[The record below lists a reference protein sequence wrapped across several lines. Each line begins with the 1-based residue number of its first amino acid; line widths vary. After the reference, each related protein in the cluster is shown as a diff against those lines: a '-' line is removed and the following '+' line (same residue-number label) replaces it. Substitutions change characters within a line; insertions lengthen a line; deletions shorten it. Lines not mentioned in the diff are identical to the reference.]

1 MPRDLGAGAG
11 GDGDP
16 REPGRE
22 ADRIADFLRT
32 DETALG
38 YVTNNLRFTRH
49 DARLFAEMVAQ
60 DGALRALAR
69 KVGAGEDGG
78 ARPGDRP
85 ATFPALLF
93 DLFLMFFKF
102 DPAFVAEEETDPS
115 HLRANRPILRR
126 LLDEEGTMI
135 ARLSTA
141 TDETASAL
149 AATEAAKSILDQLSK
164 DRDLAD
170 WMRRQAE
177 PHEPPPSPTRGTPPA
192 DPSVGGDAEGGGTAP
207 ADPPPAASL
216 GRTSSQAAA
225 AASSEADRHERAL
238 ASWGLKPADLS
249 RAPLGERLELAR
261 ALRTKRTKDLADLLG
276 RMKNLRT
283 SARRRKVRASR
294 DEIHGITTSGDLSR
308 VLPSE
313 LARAFGSGDPNRSLD
328 FYRGLS
334 ERSVPSYSL
343 RTQEPVGRGPVV
355 ALVDSSYSMSGE
367 PMAWA
372 SAVALTLAHAATR
385 SGPSSDARPVTAI
398 FFNTKVVLEAEI
410 SPGERD
416 PRKFLAIAN
425 VAADGG
431 TEYDA
436 PLGRALDILEGRNA
450 PGAASPK
457 ALPHADLLLVTD
469 GQCELSEGFA
479 AEFARRKGALGFA
492 LVCVLVGDNAR
503 GGSLEPH
510 ADRLLHARDLS
521 RASGGR
527 DAAARVFDAL

>member
-1 MPRDLGAGAG
+1 MPRDLGGRPDFGAG
-11 GDGDP
+11 DGHGDP
-16 REPGRE
+16 RGPGRGAE
-22 ADRIADFLRT
+22 RIAAFLAT
-32 DETALG
+32 DETAPG

-49 DARLFAEMVAQ
+49 DARLFAEMVEK
-60 DGALRALAR
+60 DDALRTLAR
-69 KVGAGEDGG
+69 EVGAGERGG
-78 ARPGDRP
+78 GTRP
-85 ATFPALLF
+85 ATFPALIF

-102 DPAFVAEEETDPS
+102 DPAFVPEADTNPS
-115 HLRANRPILRR
+115 HLRANRPLIRR
-126 LLDEEGTMI
+126 LMDEEGTMI

-149 AATEAAKSILDQLSK
+149 AATEAAKKILDQLSK
-164 DRDLAD
+164 DEDLAD

-177 PHEPPPSPTRGTPPA
+177 PQEAPPSPTEAPA
-192 DPSVGGDAEGGGTAP
+192 DPSVDGRAEGGGTDT

-225 AASSEADRHERAL
+225 AASREADRHERAL
-238 ASWGLKPADLS
+238 ASWGLKSADLS

-261 ALRTKRTKDLADLLG
+261 ALRTRRTKDLADLLG
-276 RMKNLRT
+276 RMRNLKT
-283 SARRRKVRASR
+283 SARRRKVRSNR
-294 DEIHGITTSGDLSR
+294 DEIHGITTSGDLAR
-308 VLPSE
+308 VMPSE
-313 LARAFGSGDPNRSLD
+313 LARAFGTDDPNRTLD

-343 RTQEPVGRGPVV
+343 RTQEPIGKGPVI

-372 SAVALTLAHAATR
+372 SAVALTLAQAATR
-385 SGPSSDARPVTAI
+385 SGLSSDARPVTAI

-431 TEYDA
+431 TQYDA
-436 PLGRALDILEGRNA
+436 PLKRALEVLEGGPARKTAN
-450 PGAASPK
+450 
-457 ALPHADLLLVTD
+457 LPEADLLLVTD
-469 GQCELSEGFA
+469 GQCKLSEDFA
-479 AEFARRKGALGFA
+479 PEFARRKSALGFV
-492 LVCVLVGDNAR
+492 LVCVLVGDNAG